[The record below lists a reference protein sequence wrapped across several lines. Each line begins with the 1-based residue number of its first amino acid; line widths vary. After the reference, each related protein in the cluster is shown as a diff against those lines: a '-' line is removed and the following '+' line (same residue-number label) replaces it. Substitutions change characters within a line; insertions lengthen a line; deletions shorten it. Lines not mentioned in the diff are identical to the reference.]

1 MNVSLI
7 AKNVRYLVARV
18 PTTVTIG
25 LVALAT
31 AALPFASDAL
41 QYDRGRIMAGELWR
55 LATCH
60 MTHWNAEHLL
70 WDLLMFVVLGA
81 WCEWRQPKQMRICLV
96 LGAAAVTGTVFFFFP
111 HMSMYRGL
119 SGVDSA
125 LFTLLAVELFREG
138 RRSRDRLQCFV
149 TTALLLG
156 FVGKIFYEVIAGG
169 TIFVD
174 DQAAGFVPLVWDHL
188 AGAVVGIV
196 VALTP
201 WTLSRMPAALMHVT
215 KSSGQAL

>member
-1 MNVSLI
+1 MNVSAI
-7 AKNVRYLVARV
+7 AKNTRHLAAKV
-18 PTTVTIG
+18 PTTATVG

-31 AALPFASDAL
+31 ASLPFVSEVL

-55 LATCH
+55 LVTCH
-60 MTHWNAEHLL
+60 VTHWNAEHFL

-81 WCEWRQPKQMRICLV
+81 WCEWRQPKQMRMCLV

-111 HMSMYRGL
+111 DINAYRGL
-119 SGVDSA
+119 SGVDTA

-138 RRSRDRLQCFV
+138 RQAGDRWQCLV
-149 TTALLLG
+149 TAGLLVG
-156 FVGKIFYEVIAGG
+156 FVGKILYEAIVGG

-174 DQAAGFVPLVWDHL
+174 EQAAGFVPLVWDHL

-196 VALTP
+196 VALAP
-201 WTLSRMPAALMHVT
+201 WPSSQRPAALMHVN
-215 KSSGQAL
+215 A